1 MSNTIFADEQSDM
14 VEMMLMMLG
23 KDGTADTLINLGV
36 EGYSSGDYEVAYG
49 MFEACAAIRS
59 KHQGACMNNVGH
71 FHFHGLGV
79 PQDYSKTIK
88 WLEKAKINGF
98 QDADLTKMLVES
110 KKELKIANAKR
121 IADAKKAE
129 KKREEKRI
137 ADAKKAEKK
146 REEKRI
152 ADAKKTLKSID
163 SNLRILKNHLKKLQD
178 LELDSLKVKADKL
191 ISEIEN
197 NTDST
202 QYQLRNSRDRLLNL
216 NSLVASTIKTEEKR
230 IADAKKAEEKRIA
243 DAKKAEEKR
252 IADAKKTQKSI
263 DSNLRILKNHLKK
276 LQDLELDSLKV
287 EAEQLISE
295 VDNNTNSELSML
307 KNLVWELNLLNS
319 SVELKIKTEERRLRN
334 LGLKDYPGFK
344 DLKPGLTYEDVLEI
358 CPLRKNAWVKCYGIN
373 NIKFKGKYQSKV
385 LKELILDMG
394 PIVDGGGFYLDL
406 FGDGDSNIFI
416 KMKNT
421 FDKKYTLDHGY
432 SERDRQLF
440 NESEKYR
447 LYRVYSKGQV
457 VLEINRKEKDYSN
470 DLWLYI
476 HYLDADKAKSFLEAS
491 RPVRASTDD
500 F

>member
-1 MSNTIFADEQSDM
+1 MRKLILTLPIILFAIMSNTIFADEQSDM

-137 ADAKKAEKK
+137 ADAKK
-146 REEKRI
+146 
-152 ADAKKTLKSID
+152 TL
-163 SNLRILKNHLKKLQD
+163 
-178 LELDSLKVKADKL
+178 
-191 ISEIEN
+191 
-197 NTDST
+197 
-202 QYQLRNSRDRLLNL
+202 
-216 NSLVASTIKTEEKR
+216 
-230 IADAKKAEEKRIA
+230 
-243 DAKKAEEKR
+243 
-252 IADAKKTQKSI
+252 KSI